1 MGFHLSIHRHNLHNT
16 HTFGCPI
23 MGRSEILVMQHLSKS
38 NNEEREIHLHKI
50 YLFSISP
57 CFHPN
62 LTIEKLYFFNPEMNF
77 SFSSNLK
84 GGLVYEFLLASLKN
98 LRHFRKWKVVVRLDF
113 GIPTENLIYAFTFVW
128 LRQDDRSS
136 RNNNVCPAQVCF
148 IAVTVKLYL
157 SRSEITQ
164 RAYRKHSEST
174 HRVLRVLR
182 ELS

>member
-1 MGFHLSIHRHNLHNT
+1 MGFHLSIHIHNT

-38 NNEEREIHLHKI
+38 NNEERDIFIFTKFI
-50 YLFSISP
+50 FFPISP

-136 RNNNVCPAQVCF
+136 RNNNVCPAQVC
-148 IAVTVKLYL
+148 L
-157 SRSEITQ
+157 
-164 RAYRKHSEST
+164 
-174 HRVLRVLR
+174 
-182 ELS
+182 